1 MMTGDISP
9 VPWWNRMPFT
19 AWIPKVKPWW
29 VRRMT
34 APIGLLAVLGAP
46 ACEGRRKV
54 RWTRSLRI
62 GSGPVGVLAFSSHLL
77 VVAAGDDQSVQVIR
91 LNTRHRIGRSW
102 SLIDPSFGHPHG
114 LTLTRDGALWVSC
127 DTPAIVRFPPEWRS
141 KTVPATATLR

>member
-34 APIGLLAVLGAP
+34 APIGLLCLAVLGAP

-62 GSGPVGVLAFSSHLL
+62 GSGPVGVLAFSIHLL

-91 LNTRHRIGRSW
+91 LNTRHLSV
-102 SLIDPSFGHPHG
+102 DPGASS
-114 LTLTRDGALWVSC
+114 TLHSGIHMDSPSRA
-127 DTPAIVRFPPEWRS
+127 
-141 KTVPATATLR
+141 TVPSG